1 MKIVFFSGL
10 LFASKP
16 IDGLKSSVII
26 SLARS
31 LKHKINTSKK
41 RGKNPFHR
49 LCSVG
54 WVVCQHDHTQSTEH
68 ISLKLGLRM
77 GVSPLQV

>member
-10 LFASKP
+10 LFASKR

-31 LKHKINTSKK
+31 PKHKFNTGKK
-41 RGKNPFHR
+41 QKN
-49 LCSVG
+49 
-54 WVVCQHDHTQSTEH
+54 
-68 ISLKLGLRM
+68 KGLHLY
-77 GVSPLQV
+77 PKFK